1 MFVQIVV
8 LICSCLIVFLSF
20 SLDFIMPEI
29 VIAIAFLSFVSKIFD
44 ICPFMAVQIKLRMK

>member
-29 VIAIAFLSFVSKIFD
+29 VIAIAFLSLCQNFD